1 MLNQP
6 HAIAPPVQPR
16 HIGARIPRSDD
27 GGLLT
32 GRGQYVADIRLTGE
46 LHMAVLRS
54 TMGHATIEPV
64 DTTAAREAEGVHA
77 AWTAQDIHDLCP
89 GIEVTLA
96 VEGCV
101 PVFMPLLADGAVR
114 HVGEPIAAVVAESR
128 ALAEDACERIVVE
141 YEPLPVV
148 TDLQAAL
155 AGGPLANETLES
167 NVTVHGAARFGDV
180 DKAFAAAA
188 KIVEATY
195 HTGRLSAAP
204 MEGRGALAQYSW
216 LNEELKLWTST
227 QIPHLIAFYVSL
239 YCGFPEHLVEVL
251 TPDTGGGFGQKAHV
265 YPEELLV
272 CMLARELDRPV
283 KWIEDRAENLMA
295 ATHAHEQ
302 SITIAYALDED
313 ARIIGQRMHAVGD
326 GGAYHSVPWSMAIE
340 SYFAVWLNAA
350 GVYDIPTWGQSH
362 HAVATNK
369 TPIGAYRGV
378 GYMANNV
385 VHEALADEAA
395 RALGLSPFD
404 FRRRNV
410 VKRFPYTNAQGILY
424 DEGSWAESIDVLE
437 RLVDHEAFR
446 ERQARLREE
455 GRYLGLGISVFVE
468 STGESTV
475 ASQEHGLN
483 DTYHDSATV
492 RMGPLGKVTV
502 TTGLPTQGQGNR
514 LTMAQV
520 AADAL
525 GVRVEDV
532 TVRCGESTKH
542 AWGSGTVASRG
553 AIVMGGAILRSS
565 DVIRT
570 KLKRVAAVMLE
581 ASEDDI
587 VLLDGVAQVAGDP
600 QSSLPIADVAT
611 AIYYD
616 NSKHPEDFDPSL
628 EVTLAYDPPTCLFSN
643 GAQAYIVE
651 VDVETGFVEIE
662 HVFAVEDCGRM
673 INPAIVEGQIRG
685 GMTQGIGAALFEEL
699 VYDEDGQLLTTTF
712 ADYMLPTLDVVPRF
726 TFEHLETPSSRSP
739 GGIKGMGESGL
750 IASPGAML
758 NAVNDALSPFGATLR
773 RIPLTPE
780 RILEALDAA
789 RQDGARGS
797 SETSEERGNGGK
809 GGVVGDG

>member
-16 HIGARIPRSDD
+16 HIGARISRNDD
-27 GGLLT
+27 AGLLT
-32 GRGQYVADIRLTGE
+32 GGGQYVADLRLPGE
-46 LHMAVLRS
+46 LHMALLRS
-54 TMGHATIEPV
+54 TMGHAKIGSL
-64 DTTAAREAEGVHA
+64 DTSAASEAEGVHA
-77 AWTAQDIHDLCP
+77 VWTAEEIKDICP

-96 VEGCV
+96 VDGCV
-101 PVFMPLLADGAVR
+101 PVFMPTLAIDAVR
-114 HVGEPIAAVVAESR
+114 YVGEPVVAVVADSR
-128 ALAEDACERIVVE
+128 ALAEDACEQITVE
-141 YEPLPVV
+141 YEPMPSV
-148 TDLQAAL
+148 TDLEAARS
-155 AGGPLANETLES
+155 GGPLANETLDS

-180 DKAFAAAA
+180 EDAFAAAE

-204 MEGRGALAQYSW
+204 MEPRGAVAQYTW
-216 LNEELKLWTST
+216 QNGELRLWTST
-227 QIPHLIAFYVSL
+227 QVPHMIAFYVSL
-239 YCGFPEHLVEVL
+239 YCGFPEHLIEVL

-283 KWIEDRAENLMA
+283 KWIEDRAENLLA
-295 ATHAHEQ
+295 ASHAHEQ
-302 SITIAYALDED
+302 IITIAYALDSSG
-313 ARIIGQRMHAVGD
+313 RIIGQHMHATGD

-350 GVYDIPTWGQSH
+350 GVYDIPTWEQSH

-395 RALGLSPFD
+395 RALGLSPFE

-410 VKRFPYTNAQGILY
+410 VKSFPYTNAQGIVY
-424 DEGSWAESIDVLE
+424 EEGSWLESIDVLE
-437 RLVDHEAFR
+437 ELVDHQAFR
-446 ERQARLREE
+446 ERQAGLREH
-455 GRYLGLGISVFVE
+455 GRYIGLGVSAFVE

-475 ASQEHGLN
+475 ASQDHGFD

-514 LTMAQV
+514 ITMAQV
-520 AADAL
+520 TADAL

-532 TVRCGESTKH
+532 TVLCGESTRH
-542 AWGSGTVASRG
+542 GWGSGTVASRG
-553 AIVMGGAILRSS
+553 AIVMGGAILRAS

-570 KLKRVAAVMLE
+570 KIKQVAALMLE

-600 QSSLPIADVAT
+600 KSSLPIEEVAT

-616 NSKHPEDFDPSL
+616 NSKHPENFDPTL

-643 GAQAYIVE
+643 GAHAFIVE
-651 VDVETGFVEIE
+651 VDPETGFVEIE
-662 HVFAVEDCGRM
+662 RAFAIEDCGRM
-673 INPAIVEGQIRG
+673 INPSVVEGQIRG
-685 GMTQGIGAALFEEL
+685 GMTQGLGAALFEEL
-699 VYDEDGQLLTTTF
+699 VYDESGQLMTTTF
-712 ADYMLPTLDVVPRF
+712 ADYMLPTMDVVPRF
-726 TFEHLETPSSRSP
+726 TFSHLETPSNRSP

-789 RQDGARGS
+789 GASGQPS
-797 SETSEERGNGGK
+797 
-809 GGVVGDG
+809 